1 MVTNGFGNRNF
12 IQPMGRL
19 SMHTKCL
26 DLFFL
31 LSFGFGGRGGGFFS
45 FFLLFPVCSF
55 EVPSGFSSGSQY
67 VP

>member
-31 LSFGFGGRGGGFFS
+31 LSFGFGGRGGGIFFI
-45 FFLLFPVCSF
+45 FPF
-55 EVPSGFSSGSQY
+55 VPSMFL
-67 VP
+67 